1 MTVAEL
7 QYLLGM
13 AGTVAFA
20 ATAVAAVAPKRIDL
34 FGALV
39 MGVITAIGG
48 GTIRDLIL
56 DVPVFWSQDLNYIWV
71 ALAASLVAF
80 IANKQM
86 TGRQVYRAMLYLDAA
101 GVALFAVQ
109 AAQKTM
115 DLSFAQPL
123 GPVLLGVI
131 TAIGGGLLRDVLAGN
146 DTLLMRKELYA
157 VPVTLGCVTYV
168 SLHAIFPTAGL
179 TVGAFSML
187 LIFCLRGAAIHWHLY
202 VPDFLLTRP
211 IGSKESQK

>member
-1 MTVAEL
+1 MTVDGL
-7 QYLLGM
+7 QYVVAM

-39 MGVITAIGG
+39 MGIITAIGG
-48 GTIRDLIL
+48 GTVRDLIL
-56 DVPVFWSQDLNYIWV
+56 GVPVFWSEDLNYIWV
-71 ALAASLVAF
+71 ALAASLLAF

-101 GVALFAVQ
+101 GVALFAIQ

-115 DLSFAQPL
+115 DLSFALPL
-123 GPVLLGVI
+123 GPILLGVI

-157 VPVTLGCVTYV
+157 VPVTLGCITYV
-168 SLHAIFPTAGL
+168 TLLAIFPTAGL
-179 TVGAFSML
+179 TVAAFSML
-187 LIFCLRGAAIHWHLY
+187 LILCLRAAAIHWHLY
-202 VPDFLLTRP
+202 VPDTLLTRP
-211 IGSKESQK
+211 VDSKQSKK